1 MTITSTATITDVTV
15 RPLTE
20 RDLPDADTI
29 FRNAFDTFVGA
40 DDLFGDTDHI
50 CTRWQADPSAAIGA
64 EHDGQLI
71 GSNFIAD
78 WGSVG
83 FFGPL
88 TVRPD
93 FWDRHIASQLMDATM
108 QLFADRALTSTGL
121 FTFPHSAKH
130 LGLYQKFGYSPQH
143 LTPVMAKPV
152 DASSKLQPAWLAVSA
167 AGADRD
173 GLIAACRAL
182 TDQLHEGLDLTREIV
197 AVETQRL
204 GDTIVVTDDQGVS
217 AMAVCHVGPG
227 TEAGSGACYVK
238 FGAVRP
244 GSDASD
250 RFEQLLDGCEVFA
263 ASRQAHVLVLGVNT
277 ACAEAYESVTRRG
290 FRSQLIGVIMQRPN
304 TPGHHRPGVYVIDD
318 WR

>member
-1 MTITSTATITDVTV
+1 MTTTATATINDVIV
-15 RPLTE
+15 RPLTQ
-20 RDLPDADTI
+20 RDLPAADTI
-29 FRNAFDTFVGA
+29 FRTAFNTFVGA
-40 DDLFGDTDHI
+40 ADLFGDTDHI
-50 CTRWQADPSAAIGA
+50 RTRWQTDPSTAIGA
-64 EHDGQLI
+64 EQDGQLI

-93 FWDRHIASQLMDATM
+93 LWDQHIASQLMDATM

-130 LGLYQKFGYSPQH
+130 LGLYQKFGYLPQH
-143 LTPVMAKPV
+143 LTAVMAKPV
-152 DASSKLQPAWLAVSA
+152 EASSKLRTGWFAVSA
-167 AGADRD
+167 AGRDHD

-182 TDQLHEGLDLTREIV
+182 TDQVRDGLDLTREVV
-197 AVETQRL
+197 AVQTQGL
-204 GDTIVVTDDQGVS
+204 GDTIVLTDDQGAS
-217 AMAVCHVGPG
+217 AMAVCHVGQG

-244 GSDASD
+244 GRDAAE
-250 RFEQLLDGCEVFA
+250 RFEQLLDGCEAFA
-263 ASRQAHVLVLGVNT
+263 ASRGAHVLILGVNT
-277 ACAEAYESVTRRG
+277 ACAEAYKSVTRRG
-290 FRSQLIGVIMQRPN
+290 FHSELIGVIMQRPN
-304 TPGHHRPGVYVIDD
+304 TPGHHRPGAYVIDD